1 MGPKWPYGMK
11 YEKFYKGHSTTNT
24 KWNLF

>member
-11 YEKFYKGHSTTNT
+11 YEKFYKGRCMTNMN
-24 KWNLF
+24 WNLF